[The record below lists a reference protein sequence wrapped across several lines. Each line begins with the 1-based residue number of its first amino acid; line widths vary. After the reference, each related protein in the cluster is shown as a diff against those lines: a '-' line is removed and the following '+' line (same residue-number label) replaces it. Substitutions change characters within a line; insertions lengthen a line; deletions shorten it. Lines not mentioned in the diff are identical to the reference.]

1 MIEILGVFKHS
12 LNIEIIL
19 GTLGSIGIHKD
30 NIAAVSLDKP
40 DSGSHPSSSGFSE
53 DESSQDL
60 SFILATALG
69 VIGAGVGYRLYLGP
83 VIWGIGFSMAGFLT
97 GYIIQKVW
105 QLKKDKKNR
114 RSDPDVVL
122 IVRCK
127 ENQRQYIEQL
137 MSENDVLGLTV
148 FNQ

>member
-12 LNIEIIL
+12 LKIEIIL
-19 GTLGSIGIHKD
+19 GTLGSIGIQQD
-30 NIAAVSLDKP
+30 NIAAVPLEKP
-40 DSGSHPSSSGFSE
+40 VSGSHSSSSESSE

-60 SFILATALG
+60 SFIFATALG

-83 VIWGIGFSMAGFLT
+83 VIWGICFSMVGFLT
-97 GYIIQKVW
+97 GYIIQKIW
-105 QLKKDKKNR
+105 HLKKDQKKKQ
-114 RSDPDVVL
+114 SDPDIVL

-137 MSENDVLGLTV
+137 MSENEVLGLTV